1 MKQPAVYMITNK
13 VNGTL
18 YTGVTS
24 DLIKR
29 IWQHRN
35 GITPGFAARY
45 GCKLLVWYELHET
58 ILSAIAREKQLKAG
72 SRMAKGI
79 LIAAANPAWRDLFDA
94 LV

>member
-24 DLIKR
+24 DLTKR

-45 GCKLLVWYELHET
+45 GCKLLVSYELHET
-58 ILSAIAREKQLKAG
+58 MLSAIAWEKQLKAG

-79 LIAAANPAWRDLFDA
+79 LIAAANPAWRDLFDE